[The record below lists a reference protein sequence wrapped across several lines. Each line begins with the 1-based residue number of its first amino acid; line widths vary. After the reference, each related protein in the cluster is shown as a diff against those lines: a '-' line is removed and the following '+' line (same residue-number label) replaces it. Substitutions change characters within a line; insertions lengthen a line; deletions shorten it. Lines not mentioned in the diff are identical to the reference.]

1 MKIFLLF
8 FLILSSL
15 SFSYDNNFVSKL
27 YFHIDKQNSSFE
39 NIKNKAFEKLTKQ
52 QVNYGFT
59 QDISIWIKLE
69 LQNNSNKNIN
79 KVLEVNNPLIEELI
93 LFNEKELISKSGM
106 LNISSNR
113 KTINPYFE
121 LNLNANSKEIY
132 YLKVVNKTTAL
143 QFSINFIDKNIF
155 FKNDINK
162 QFMIILF
169 LGIITAFFVYALV
182 LFFYTKDKS
191 YLFYSLYIIILL
203 FQQLTYVGFL
213 PLYTSDRFTYFDNLI
228 VVPKVGFL
236 IIAGILFAR
245 SFLKTKIYKNIDNIY
260 KYILYAVVFQI
271 LFLSTP
277 WFYYPE
283 FTVLTGLIF
292 ICFNMYTAI
301 YVYKKGNKQA
311 RFFIVGWS
319 FLIVGFFLS
328 IIDALGIYSIMY
340 HFPSLVLVL
349 TSIEA
354 LFLLLAFVDKIN
366 ILQRQKTIS
375 DKKLFKELK
384 ERNFIIEKEV
394 DSRTKMLNDLYKE
407 LHHRVKNNL
416 QIIISII
423 RLQGEKFQE
432 EVLKEQFIKLEN
444 RIKSIAKTHEILY
457 LNDDIEKID
466 MYEYIYS
473 LCEDIEMSFDRND
486 IKIIIDTNVKMPL
499 KEAVYVGIIINE
511 LVYNSMKYAL
521 TCTKIEIS
529 LYKDK
534 KFFTLALCDNGV
546 GYDYNLI
553 SKDSLGLKL
562 VNNLVSSQLEGSI
575 QINSKNKCE
584 YNIRFK
590 I

>member
-271 LFLSTP
+271 Y
-277 WFYYPE
+277 FYQ
-283 FTVLTGLIF
+283 L
-292 ICFNMYTAI
+292 
-301 YVYKKGNKQA
+301 
-311 RFFIVGWS
+311 
-319 FLIVGFFLS
+319 
-328 IIDALGIYSIMY
+328 LG
-340 HFPSLVLVL
+340 
-349 TSIEA
+349 
-354 LFLLLAFVDKIN
+354 
-366 ILQRQKTIS
+366 
-375 DKKLFKELK
+375 
-384 ERNFIIEKEV
+384 FII
-394 DSRTKMLNDLYKE
+394 LNL
-407 LHHRVKNNL
+407 L
-416 QIIISII
+416 
-423 RLQGEKFQE
+423 F
-432 EVLKEQFIKLEN
+432 
-444 RIKSIAKTHEILY
+444 
-457 LNDDIEKID
+457 
-466 MYEYIYS
+466 
-473 LCEDIEMSFDRND
+473 
-486 IKIIIDTNVKMPL
+486 
-499 KEAVYVGIIINE
+499 
-511 LVYNSMKYAL
+511 
-521 TCTKIEIS
+521 
-529 LYKDK
+529 
-534 KFFTLALCDNGV
+534 
-546 GYDYNLI
+546 
-553 SKDSLGLKL
+553 
-562 VNNLVSSQLEGSI
+562 
-575 QINSKNKCE
+575 
-584 YNIRFK
+584 
-590 I
+590 